1 MSGPWRAQISPG
13 NANGRSSA
21 AFISTNPYTG
31 SLTRGKIITLD
42 DEPRKTFHFLVNPS
56 IISTTYSASG
66 IDVTDT
72 SPGGSF
78 MSEGVAAALDD
89 GLLGLSFEV
98 VLDRTYEVYQ
108 RKSGYEAGVL
118 HDIRALERVVGL
130 SGGGAGATRTGVDS
144 SLFQGSIGG
153 SLSGLVTASIE
164 ETLSGVLV
172 KKFVRFLFGGVN
184 SFSFDGYVSS
194 MSVVYTHFSR
204 AMVPMRAGVSI
215 QASSIGNQGPREG
228 PMGGSVWSDPN
239 SDGMG
244 RVGANTMAPGSFQ

>member
-1 MSGPWRAQISPG
+1 VSGPWRAQISPG

-21 AFISTNPYTG
+21 AFIATNPYTG
-31 SLTRGKIITLD
+31 TLTRGKMITLD

-56 IISTTYSASG
+56 IITTSYGDSS

-78 MSEGVAAALDD
+78 MTEGVAAALDD
-89 GLLGLSFEV
+89 GLLGLSFEIL
-98 VLDRTYEVYQ
+98 LDRTYEVYQ

-130 SGGGAGATRTGVDS
+130 SGGGAGATRSGVS
-144 SLFQGSIGG
+144 SDLFGASIVG
-153 SLSGLVTASIE
+153 SLIQSSVE

-172 KKFVRFLFGGVN
+172 KKFIRFLFGSAR

-204 AMVPMRAGVSI
+204 TMVPMRAGVSI
-215 QASSIGNQGPREG
+215 QASSIGNMGPQEG

-239 SDGMG
+239 ADGIG
-244 RVGANTMAPGSFQ
+244 TVGANTRIPGSFQ